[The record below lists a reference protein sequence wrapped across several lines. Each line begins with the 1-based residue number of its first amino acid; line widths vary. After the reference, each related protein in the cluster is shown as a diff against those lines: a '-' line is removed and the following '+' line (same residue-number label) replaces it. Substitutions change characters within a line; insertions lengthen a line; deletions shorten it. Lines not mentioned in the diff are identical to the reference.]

1 MNKMA
6 INMYLS
12 VIALSVNGLN
22 APIKGHGAAKWV
34 RKQDPYI
41 CCLQQTHLR
50 TKDTQVQESQ
60 RFPKKMNP
68 KRPTPRHI
76 IIKMAKVKDK
86 EINLKS
92 SKRKAV
98 SCL

>member
-1 MNKMA
+1 M
-6 INMYLS
+6 
-12 VIALSVNGLN
+12 VNLFED
-22 APIKGHGAAKWV
+22 IKTKNILKLVKERDTGSEKG
-34 RKQDPYI
+34 
-41 CCLQQTHLR
+41 R
-50 TKDTQVQESQ
+50 TTE
-60 RFPKKMNP
+60 KMNP